1 MLTFTLPATAADLS
15 LDQAFDQLRTY
26 DDGQPNQALAVI
38 ERHVGRVSK
47 DPELRP
53 KTAGRLAA
61 IVADA
66 QTSAAA
72 RLFACQQLKLVAH
85 EAEVPLLA
93 RLLEDPKTADLGR
106 LVLETMPGE
115 EATRALIAALDRA
128 SGDALV
134 GVIHSLGARRA
145 TDAAVRLGKLV
156 GSSDP
161 KVAGAAAAAL
171 GRMGRPSGAPRAG
184 TSDPIL
190 ACAERVAALGET
202 TMAAAIYRSRWGAD
216 RPDLSR
222 MAALAG
228 MARVAPAEALP
239 WVIEAL
245 HAHNEQLQ
253 GLAAEVARHLPGAEA
268 TTALAGEATK
278 LNGTLRVLLLGTLA
292 ERGERSAGE
301 SLLAMAKN
309 QDAALRNT
317 ATGELRR
324 LRAVTKDAAML
335 AQVDTALGSPA
346 ISVQTLD
353 PEPYSESVIQQ
364 RHDQVAKALAAGDR
378 LACYLDC
385 GVQAR
390 AERGGVTIRQ
400 LGGRAYQF
408 PGAEQAAGPTFGT
421 VAFDAPR
428 VDFEIAGLDPKKA
441 YALGFSW
448 WDYDGGKRVQSVR
461 FTGGEPAKTET
472 ALKDTPLPA
481 YAAGR
486 KGPAVGRLPIPAAL
500 LSSGKVRLS
509 ISHSQGPNAVV
520 GELWLIETQAGSST
534 ATQASLDGVTLAA
547 AAPPSLDAPA
557 DGTKVLLVTGND
569 YPGHPWRQ
577 TAPVLKSLLE
587 KDPRLKVRVVEDP
600 NALGSPK
607 LKDWDAV
614 IIHFM
619 DWEVP
624 GPGPDARENLQ
635 RFVAGGKGLMLTH
648 FACGAWDGN
657 EWPEFKNLAG
667 RAWDP
672 KLRGHDPHG
681 KFRVDIAD
689 PEHPITQG
697 LKPFET
703 VDELYTCLAGDAP
716 IHVVAKATSKVDRK
730 EYPMA
735 FVLNYGQGRVFHSV
749 LGHDALAYTNTPAVG
764 ELLRRGCAWTARLSP
779 VPPPAP

>member
-1 MLTFTLPATAADLS
+1 MVLTFTLSATAADLS
-15 LDQAFDQLRTY
+15 LDQAFDQFRTY
-26 DDGQPNQALAVI
+26 SDGQPNQALAVI

-61 IVADA
+61 IVAA
-66 QTSAAA
+66 PQTSAAA

-85 EAEVPLLA
+85 SAEVPLLS
-93 RLLEDPKTADLGR
+93 RLLDDPKTAELGR

-115 EATRALIAALDRA
+115 DATRALIAALDRTT
-128 SGDALV
+128 GDTLV
-134 GVIHSLGARRA
+134 GMIHSLGARRA
-145 TDAAVRLGKLV
+145 TGAVAALKKLN
-156 GSSDP
+156 SHSDP
-161 KVAGAAAAAL
+161 KVAAAAAAAL
-171 GRMGRPSGAPRAG
+171 GSIAAANALP
-184 TSDPIL
+184 TSSSDALL
-190 ACAERVAALGET
+190 ACAERFAAAGDTKRAAAL
-202 TMAAAIYRSRWGAD
+202 YRSGWGAD
-216 RPDLSR
+216 RTDLSR
-222 MAALAG
+222 MTALAG

-253 GLAAEVARHLPGAEA
+253 GLAAEVARHLPGSEA
-268 TTALAGEATK
+268 TAALAGEVPK
-278 LNGTLRVLLLGTLA
+278 LSGTVRVLLLGTLA
-292 ERGERSAGE
+292 ERGERSACE

-309 QDAALRNT
+309 QSAALRNT

-324 LRAVTKDAAML
+324 LRAVTKDAVLL
-335 AQVDTALGSPA
+335 AQVDATLGSPA

-364 RHDQVAKALAAGDR
+364 RHDQVARALAAGDR

-390 AERGGVTIRQ
+390 AERGGVMIRQ

-481 YAAGR
+481 YAAGG

-520 GELWLIETQAGSST
+520 GELWLIETQAGSPT
-534 ATQASLDGVTLAA
+534 ATQASLDGVALAA
-547 AAPPSLDAPA
+547 AAPPNLDAPA

-587 KDPRLKVRVVEDP
+587 KDPRLKVRLVEDP

-607 LKDWDAV
+607 LKDWDTV

-619 DWEVP
+619 DWETP
-624 GPGPDARENLQ
+624 GPGPDARENLK

-730 EYPMA
+730 DYPMA

-764 ELLRRGCAWTARLSP
+764 ELLRRGCAWSARLSP
-779 VPPPAP
+779 VPPPAQ